1 MSTHATA
8 ADAEVII
15 KLYDLRREAEMRK
28 ARNWWLVTFWPET
41 ADDFLKIGMAL
52 GTQEN
57 NWLRQAGGYW
67 EMCAGMVLHGA
78 VNEDLF
84 MEPSFCGEM
93 FFIFAK
99 VRPFLNEL
107 REKFQSPSMFSNIE
121 KLINKSE
128 KGRETL
134 KVFETRIANRR
145 KTMAEAARA
154 KAS

>member
-8 ADAEVII
+8 ADAEVIM

-28 ARNWWLVTFWPET
+28 ARNWWLVTFWPESVE
-41 ADDFLKIGMAL
+41 DFMKVANAL
-52 GTQEN
+52 GAQEN
-57 NWLRQAGGYW
+57 NWLRQVGGYW
-67 EMCAGMVLHGA
+67 EMAASMVLHGA

-93 FFIFAK
+93 FFIYAK
-99 VRPFLNEL
+99 LRPFLNEL
-107 REKFQSPSMFSNIE
+107 REKLQSPTMLSNVE

-128 KGRETL
+128 TGRERL
-134 KVFETRIANRR
+134 KQFETRIANRR
-145 KTMAEAARA
+145 KAMAEAARA